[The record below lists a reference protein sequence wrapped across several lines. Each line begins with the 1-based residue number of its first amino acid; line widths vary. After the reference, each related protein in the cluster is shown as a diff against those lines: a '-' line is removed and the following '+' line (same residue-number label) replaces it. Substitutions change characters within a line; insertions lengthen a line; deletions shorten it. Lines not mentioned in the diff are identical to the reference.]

1 MRTIDA
7 DGLGV
12 GRCNPDVMLDPAYA
26 AGWNALLGIIN
37 SAPTIDPIHAAGGC
51 YCRECRYY
59 DEFDCPASSNG
70 YTYLWVKYCGYG
82 KPREAQ
88 DDG

>member
-1 MRTIDA
+1 MRLIDA
-7 DGLGV
+7 DAFLDWIDV
-12 GRCNPDVMLDPAYA
+12 GHLRNPGEVCFCEADVAHM
-26 AGWNALLGIIN
+26 IK
-37 SAPTIDPIHAAGGC
+37 SRPTIDPIHAAGGC

-82 KPREAQ
+82 KPKEAQ
-88 DDG
+88 GDG

>member
-1 MRTIDA
+1 MELIERDAAIDT
-7 DGLGV
+7 LEKHGV
-12 GRCNPDVMLDPAYA
+12 ATDFGTH
-26 AGWNALLGIIN
+26 LLRHM
-37 SAPTIDPIHAAGGC
+37 PTIDPIHAAGGC

-82 KPREAQ
+82 KPKEAQ
-88 DDG
+88 GDG

>member
-26 AGWNALLGIIN
+26 AGRNALLGIIN
-37 SAPTIDPIHAAGGC
+37 SAPTIDPIHAAGGR

>member
-70 YTYLWVKYCGYG
+70 YTNLWVKYCGYG